1 MDSVDFD
8 ALDDI
13 QGNFGM
19 TVLNVFSSNQD
30 STSDVGNSTRER
42 PYSSHNEN
50 LSTMCKDFCA
60 IPWSR
65 PPVCG
70 RAFLLVKASRDSRS

>member
-13 QGNFGM
+13 QANFGM

-42 PYSSHNEN
+42 SYSSHKN
-50 LSTMCKDFCA
+50 LSKMCKDFCA
-60 IPWSR
+60 IA
-65 PPVCG
+65 
-70 RAFLLVKASRDSRS
+70 RAHAGGAGGI

>member
-1 MDSVDFD
+1 
-8 ALDDI
+8 
-13 QGNFGM
+13 M

-50 LSTMCKDFCA
+50 LSKMCKDFCA
-60 IPWSR
+60 IA
-65 PPVCG
+65 
-70 RAFLLVKASRDSRS
+70 RAHAGGAGGI